1 MVRIFS
7 KAEFVKVDATFTVSI
22 ELEYLLNVVC
32 FDYDSFYVCTHLVN
46 KSFIYAYYDAGAVVA
61 RVRMNK
67 LDAMAYKVLL
77 KQFLVK

>member
-1 MVRIFS
+1 M
-7 KAEFVKVDATFTVSI
+7 
-22 ELEYLLNVVC
+22 C
-32 FDYDSFYVCTHLVN
+32 FDYDSFNVSTHLLN
-46 KSFIYAYYDAGAVVA
+46 KSFIYAYYDAGAVVV